1 LVHFHDA
8 LTAADISEQLM
19 NDFKQQLAPGWSAV
33 NIGLTVVLFLI
44 GWPLGLLMLAYIIWG
59 QRLRLDLGRPET
71 LAAFWKRIATAFRA
85 GLDSF
90 SKHP

>member
-1 LVHFHDA
+1 
-8 LTAADISEQLM
+8 M

-33 NIGLTVVLFLI
+33 NIGLTVILFLI

-59 QRLRLDLGRPET
+59 QRLGLDLGRPET
-71 LAAFWKRIATAFRA
+71 LAVFWKRIAAAFRA